1 MFMLLAVG
9 YAVRL
14 VGLVGDSDTAKLNS
28 LAFKILF
35 PFLMFNNIYS
45 ADISDSINRGL
56 IVFTLAAIAVIY
68 VISTIFALCIEKVP
82 QSRGAM
88 IQALYRSNFVI
99 MGLPLATNIYGHGSI
114 GVTAVMVAIVVP
126 IYNVLAVI
134 TLEVYRKG
142 KINVGMIIKNV
153 LTNPLIL
160 GAAAGIACAVMQV
173 HLPAVV
179 EETVSQ
185 LSACATP
192 IGIMILGASF
202 QFSSVRKQSRN
213 LMICLAG
220 RLIIIPGAVLGTAV
234 FMGIRG
240 ISFVTLIA
248 IFAAPCALSS
258 YTMARQMHSDYQ
270 LAGNTVVFSSAL
282 CCFTMFLWLYIFK
295 NMGMF

>member
-99 MGLPLATNIYGHGSI
+99 MGLPLATNM
-114 GVTAVMVAIVVP
+114 VTE
-126 IYNVLAVI
+126 VL
-134 TLEVYRKG
+134 E
-142 KINVGMIIKNV
+142 
-153 LTNPLIL
+153 
-160 GAAAGIACAVMQV
+160 
-173 HLPAVV
+173 
-179 EETVSQ
+179 
-185 LSACATP
+185 
-192 IGIMILGASF
+192 
-202 QFSSVRKQSRN
+202 
-213 LMICLAG
+213 
-220 RLIIIPGAVLGTAV
+220 
-234 FMGIRG
+234 
-240 ISFVTLIA
+240 
-248 IFAAPCALSS
+248 
-258 YTMARQMHSDYQ
+258 
-270 LAGNTVVFSSAL
+270 
-282 CCFTMFLWLYIFK
+282 
-295 NMGMF
+295 